1 MGEYHEKYIRGC
13 FRTEQEYQDYIHRKI
28 LINWKKQTV
37 KLFSD
42 VYKMEDAIDEKGISG
57 EVKNDFLDLFVGYA
71 GDRRNEIE
79 NLEEKIRISEK
90 ESTAKKRK
98 IAVQRNIA
106 LGLCTVLLVAVLFLA
121 PRPVPAT
128 VSDTTPAA
136 GAQQET
142 VVTEQNYVASV
153 NSNKYHRL
161 TCDYAQNILEENR
174 VYYET
179 AADAEDAGKQPCSV
193 CSPVNVVA
201 AEDSFTQRYLEARE
215 RMVNLP

>member
-121 PRPVPAT
+121 LRPAPA
-128 VSDTTPAA
+128 VENEAPPVDADI
-136 GAQQET
+136 QQET
-142 VVTEQNYVASV
+142 VVTERNYVASV

-179 AADAEDAGKQPCSV
+179 AADAEDAGKV
-193 CSPVNVVA
+193 
-201 AEDSFTQRYLEARE
+201 D
-215 RMVNLP
+215 